1 MWNDRTISVIIP
13 TYRESATI
21 RAVIEGFDRLGIADE
36 ILVVNNNAEPGTSEE
51 VSTTPARE
59 VHEPEQGY
67 GAAIRRGIA
76 ESSADLICICEA
88 DGTFDPAD
96 LSKLLAYADEF
107 DFVYGTRTLRDLIWG
122 GANMGRFLRWGNWG
136 VAKLME
142 MGFGTSNLSDVGCTM
157 RVVTGPVA
165 RALLPHYSVTGGEF
179 GPEMMLLSV
188 IGGWRTV
195 QLPVNYRARRGGQG
209 TTESFW
215 KSVAIGLRML
225 RLLGSYWLRR
235 RRIAARLRRSGLVSA
250 RANQPGPLGPG
261 GEPKHM
267 FPWIRLP
274 QKRQARIP
282 TGSGTR
288 LGSDR

>member
-1 MWNDRTISVIIP
+1 MWKDRSVTVIIP

-21 RAVIEGFDRLGIADE
+21 RGVVEGFDRLGIVDE

-51 VSTTPARE
+51 VSATRARE
-59 VHEPEQGY
+59 VHEPVQGY

-96 LSKLLAYADEF
+96 LSKLLEYADEF
-107 DFVYGTRTLRDLIWG
+107 DFVYGTRTLRDMIWG

-142 MGFGTSNLSDVGCTM
+142 MAFGTSHLSDVGCTM
-157 RVVTGPVA
+157 RVVSGPAA
-165 RALLPHYSVTGGEF
+165 RALIPRYTVTGGEF

-188 IGGWRTV
+188 IGGWRII

-225 RLLGSYWLRR
+225 WLLGSYRLRR
-235 RRIAARLRRSGLVSA
+235 RRIVARLRHSGLVSA
-250 RANQPGPLGPG
+250 RATQPRPRGPG

-267 FPWIRLP
+267 FPGIKFP
-274 QKRQARIP
+274 QRRKASVP
-282 TGSGTR
+282 AGLGTR
-288 LGSDR
+288 HESDH